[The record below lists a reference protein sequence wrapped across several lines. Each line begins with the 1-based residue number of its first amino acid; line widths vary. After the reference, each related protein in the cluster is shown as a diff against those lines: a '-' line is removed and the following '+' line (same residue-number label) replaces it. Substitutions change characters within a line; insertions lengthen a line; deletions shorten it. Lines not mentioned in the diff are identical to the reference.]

1 MKKLKVIIE
10 KSADYFDAYTENCEG
25 VYGAGETA
33 EAAKENLLQGLQ
45 LYIKKATELPD
56 ILKGQYEIVYT
67 YDVQSFLN
75 YYAKVL
81 SKSGL
86 GKVTGINQKQL
97 GHYANGNKTPRP
109 ETIKRIEFS
118 LQNLGKELSQV
129 HFCQ

>member
-1 MKKLKVIIE
+1 MKQLKVIIE
-10 KSADYFDAYTENCEG
+10 KSADYFDAYAENCEG

-56 ILKGQYEIVYT
+56 ILKEKYEIIYT

-129 HFCQ
+129 HFC